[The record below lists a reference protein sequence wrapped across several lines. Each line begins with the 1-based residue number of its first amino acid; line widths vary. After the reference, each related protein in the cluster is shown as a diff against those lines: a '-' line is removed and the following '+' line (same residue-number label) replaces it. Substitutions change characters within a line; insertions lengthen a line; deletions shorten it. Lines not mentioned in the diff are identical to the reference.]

1 MDHYEFILT
10 LLPNIVISGVSDNFN
25 DIFLAC
31 PQMNLHI
38 IFFREF
44 FITMRAKEFRFVQM
58 GKLDM
63 LIKIPFLGETGL
75 TARISIVANEGSFT
89 GVSSHMVEIFAH
101 RQYGEF
107 TSFMPALKQLQH
119 S

>member
-1 MDHYEFILT
+1 MTH
-10 LLPNIVISGVSDNFN
+10 LPNVIIGGASNNFH

-58 GKLDM
+58 RKLDV
-63 LIKIPFLGETGL
+63 LIKISLLGETGL
-75 TARISIVANEGSFT
+75 AACVSIVANEGSFT

-101 RQYGEF
+101 
-107 TSFMPALKQLQH
+107 
-119 S
+119 